1 MKVTTMM
8 FKTLFFASAALLVGQ
23 SANNK
28 ANLSVLTSRILS
40 LTDQARQAI
49 SINNKDS
56 ARIDVDAAL
65 QLADKVLSRSQTRLV
80 PIYTELDEISILE
93 PIQAEKARRA
103 GQADRT
109 PGAQPAGSEGEVI
122 QTIAGKFYQYLAGCG
137 EGEGSASDGENGYRE
152 WEITGRRQCSGRRA
166 DRGCVEKSGNG
177 LTIDQGQTEPDAGQ
191 VPVVAGSRRR
201 RGRSAESRRRC
212 AARLSD
218 HALRSARRRGDAVTA

>member
-1 MKVTTMM
+1 MKVTTMI

-28 ANLSVLTSRILS
+28 ANLSVMTSRILS

-93 PIQAEKARRA
+93 PIQAEKAR
-103 GQADRT
+103 
-109 PGAQPAGSEGEVI
+109 PAGP
-122 QTIAGKFYQYLAGCG
+122 A
-137 EGEGSASDGENGYRE
+137 
-152 WEITGRRQCSGRRA
+152 RRA
-166 DRGCVEKSGNG
+166 
-177 LTIDQGQTEPDAGQ
+177 AGAL
-191 VPVVAGSRRR
+191 PSR
-201 RGRSAESRRRC
+201 
-212 AARLSD
+212 
-218 HALRSARRRGDAVTA
+218 